1 MRWEQAHQLARLRAA
16 HFQKDLG
23 IVPTQRIDVF
33 GVIRDADL
41 LLAFEPM
48 PRLSGAY
55 FAAERAILINANT
68 HSHGSASQSDHEL
81 GHFAFGHGSSVD
93 PLTDPLSRWGGSSR
107 WRPEE
112 KQAETFSAWFLMP
125 KQLVSQSLDQ
135 LGLRGLTRGDLLPS
149 VTCS

>member
-23 IVPTQRIDVF
+23 IVPTQRIGVF

-93 PLTDPLSRWGGSSR
+93 PLTDPLSRWGG
-107 WRPEE
+107 
-112 KQAETFSAWFLMP
+112 
-125 KQLVSQSLDQ
+125 
-135 LGLRGLTRGDLLPS
+135 DLLPS